1 MFGLSNVQNALLRSR
16 VHPFAIFV
24 RGLPLAALLGCNS
37 SMLGPGGSDAS
48 SDVTDDE
55 SGARIIASGQASP
68 AALGVAGKNVYWLNL
83 GTNASMGKLVAPW
96 MNGQIM
102 KCAITGCKDAP
113 NALVSKLAEGSVDT
127 PAGFATDGTDV
138 YWNNGTF
145 SPSGAPAGLAKCSVS
160 GCALGSEVAGAG
172 PAWQIALDGKNVYWT
187 THSAEVLTCPL
198 SGCGSSPMALW
209 SAGLAPAASGIAVDA
224 SDIYWSTAKG
234 EVMKCAL
241 SGCNNTPTV
250 LVGATAALAA
260 ANQIA
265 LDDGNVYVV
274 DANPAGQ
281 GRVLGCAKSG
291 CGNNPA
297 ELAIGLN
304 APRALVTDG
313 VNVYWIERGADF
325 ANGQS
330 VSGAGF
336 VRRCA
341 VGGCN
346 NSPTTIA
353 SGLTAPTAIAVDG
366 SNVYWAEW
374 GTGSAEG
381 RISAA
386 PK

>member
-1 MFGLSNVQNALLRSR
+1 MFGLSNAHNALLCGRADP
-16 VHPFAIFV
+16 VAIFV
-24 RGLPLAALLGCNS
+24 MGLALDASLGCNS
-37 SMLGPGGSDAS
+37 STLGPGGIDAS
-48 SDVTDDE
+48 SDATDDGA
-55 SGARIIASGQASP
+55 GARVIASGQAAP
-68 AALGVAGKNVYWLNL
+68 AALSVAGENVYWLNL
-83 GTNASMGKLVAPW
+83 GTNASMGKVVAPW
-96 MNGQIM
+96 TNGQIM
-102 KCAITGCKDAP
+102 KCAITGCEDAP
-113 NALVSKLAEGSVDT
+113 TALVSKLVDGIVDT
-127 PAGFATDGTDV
+127 PTGFATNGTDV
-138 YWNNGTF
+138 YWNNGTL
-145 SPSGAPAGLAKCSVS
+145 SPPNAPAGLAKCSVS
-160 GCALGSEVAGAG
+160 GCPLGSEVAGAG

-198 SGCGSSPMALW
+198 SGCGSSPTALW
-209 SAGLAPAASGIAVDA
+209 SADLAPAASGIAVDA
-224 SDIYWSTAKG
+224 SDVYWSTANG

-260 ANQIA
+260 TNQIA
-265 LDDGNVYVV
+265 LDDANVYVV

-281 GRVLGCAKSG
+281 GRVVGCAKAG
-291 CGNNPA
+291 CGSNPA

-313 VNVYWIERGADF
+313 VNVYWIERGANSVD
-325 ANGQS
+325 GQS
-330 VSGAGF
+330 VSGAGS

-346 NSPTTIA
+346 NPPTTIA

-374 GTGSAEG
+374 GTGAAEG
-381 RISAA
+381 RISSA